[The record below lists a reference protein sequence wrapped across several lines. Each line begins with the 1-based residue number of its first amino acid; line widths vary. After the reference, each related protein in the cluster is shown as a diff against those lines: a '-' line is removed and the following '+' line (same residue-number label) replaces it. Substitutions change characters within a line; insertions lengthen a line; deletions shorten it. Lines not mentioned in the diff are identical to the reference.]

1 MDLTQYTFYT
11 DKLKTALTPERYLH
25 TIGVAFT
32 AAAMAMKYGIDTDK
46 ALLAGLLH
54 DCAKCFSY
62 EEKIA
67 LCKEGNVELSETEL
81 ANPALIHAKLGVYV
95 AKKDYGMEDAEILDA
110 IRTHTT
116 GEPDMGTL
124 QKIIFLADLIEPG
137 RRADIVPHLKE
148 IRESAFT
155 DLDECMY
162 AVTKQQ
168 VEYLESD
175 PSKVVDRATRDTY
188 YCYRKIHENRINKG
202 ELNGF

>member
-1 MDLTQYTFYT
+1 
-11 DKLKTALTPERYLH
+11 
-25 TIGVAFT
+25 
-32 AAAMAMKYGIDTDK
+32 
-46 ALLAGLLH
+46 
-54 DCAKCFSY
+54 
-62 EEKIA
+62 
-67 LCKEGNVELSETEL
+67 
-81 ANPALIHAKLGVYV
+81 
-95 AKKDYGMEDAEILDA
+95 MEDAEILDA

-124 QKIIFLADLIEPG
+124 QKIIFLSDLIEPA

-148 IRESAFT
+148 IREMAFT

-175 PSKVVDRATRDTY
+175 PSKVVDRETRDTY
-188 YCYRKIHENRINKG
+188 YCYRKINENRINKG